1 MPETSELLA
10 LIRSR
15 APIIVVESREE
26 PRIKEL
32 VFQVCYSVKLPAFAW
47 NVLDGLMPLGTPVR
61 PDSSLTLP
69 ADLLRHLWNLKL
81 AGVFV
86 LMDFHPYL
94 TEPMNIRL
102 LKQISQ
108 TSELYNQTIILLSQE
123 ITVPEE
129 LKVFTS
135 NLPIQLPDARE
146 LRMVVD
152 SAIKKWYTLNPG
164 QTITVNQEA
173 VELLVRN
180 LNGLTASEADRLTRR
195 AMSNKSI
202 TLDSIPE
209 VAQAKYEM
217 LNQGGVLTYEHETA
231 QFSEVGGL
239 SNLKQWLQRRQAVFL
254 GTTSVQGI
262 DIPKGIL
269 MLGVQGS
276 GKSLAAKAV
285 AGTWR
290 VPLLRLDFGALY
302 DKYFGETERKTRDSL
317 KMAEMM
323 APCVLWLDEIEKG
336 IATGNDGDSGTSRR
350 LLGTLLTWMAERKSA
365 VFVVATAN
373 DIQALPPEL
382 MRKGRMDE
390 IFFVDLPD
398 EETRK
403 EILTIH
409 LRKRKLDPAQFDL
422 YHIAQACDGFS
433 GAEIEQCVVAGLY
446 SLIGGGGVLTNEIL
460 LNEIGATRPLSVIMS
475 EKINAMREWAKE
487 RTVPAN

>member
-26 PRIKEL
+26 PRMKEL
-32 VFQVCYSVKLPAFAW
+32 VFQACYSVKLPAFAW
-47 NVLDGLMPLGTPVR
+47 NVLEGLQPLGATAR
-61 PDSSLTLP
+61 PDTSLTQP
-69 ADLLRHLWNLKL
+69 IDLLRHIWNLKL
-81 AGVFV
+81 AGVFI
-86 LMDFHPYL
+86 LMDFHPYVV
-94 TEPMNIRL
+94 EPLLIRL
-102 LKQISQ
+102 LKEIAQ
-108 TSELYNQTIILLSQE
+108 TSERYNQTIILLSHE

-129 LKVFTS
+129 LKVYVS
-135 NLPIQLPDARE
+135 NLPIQLPDAEE
-146 LRMVVD
+146 LRTIVN
-152 SAIKKWYTLNPG
+152 SAIKRWYSLNPG
-164 QTITVNQEA
+164 QTLTVNQEA
-173 VELLVRN
+173 VDLLVRN
-180 LNGLTASEADRLTRR
+180 LNGLTESEAERLTRR
-195 AMSNKSI
+195 AMSNRSI

-209 VAQAKYEM
+209 TTKAKYEM
-217 LNQGGVLTYEHETA
+217 LNRGGVLTYEHETA

-239 SNLKQWLQRRQAVFL
+239 NHLKQWLERRKAVFL
-254 GTTSVQGI
+254 GTTPVQGI
-262 DIPKGIL
+262 DMPKGIL
-269 MLGVQGS
+269 MLGVQGG

-302 DKYFGETERKTRDSL
+302 DKYIGETERKTRESL

-336 IATGNDGDSGTSRR
+336 IASGNDSDSGTSRR
-350 LLGTLLTWMAERKSA
+350 LLSTLLTWMAERKTA

-382 MRKGRMDE
+382 VRKGRMDE
-390 IFFVDLPD
+390 IFFVDLP
-398 EETRK
+398 EAVTRK

-409 LRKRKLDPAQFDL
+409 LKKRKLDPAQFNLDQL
-422 YHIAQACDGFS
+422 VAECDGFS

-446 SLIGGGGVLTNEIL
+446 SLIGGNGVLTNEIL
-460 LNEIGATRPLSVIMS
+460 LNEIGATRPLSVIMA
-475 EKINAMREWAKE
+475 EKINAMREWAAE